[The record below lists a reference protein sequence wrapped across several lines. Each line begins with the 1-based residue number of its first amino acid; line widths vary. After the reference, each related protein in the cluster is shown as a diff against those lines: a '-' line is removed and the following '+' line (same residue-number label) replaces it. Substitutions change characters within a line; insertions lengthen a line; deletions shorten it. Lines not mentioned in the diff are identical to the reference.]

1 MPDITG
7 ALQGSLIIT
16 LIVSL
21 AILIF
26 AIIIWWKI
34 FAKAGYSGALGLLM
48 FIPIANIIV
57 LCVLAFGRWPIHQE
71 LDALRQRVGQSQY
84 PQVQQYQQF
93 PPQNPSGPQYP
104 QYPPQ
109 NPSGPQ
115 YPQYRG

>member
-1 MPDITG
+1 MPDIIG
-7 ALQGSLIIT
+7 ALEGSLLIT
-16 LIVSL
+16 LIVSV
-21 AILIF
+21 AIIVF

-48 FIPIANIIV
+48 FIPIANLIV
-57 LCVLAFGRWPIHQE
+57 LCVLAFGRWPIYQE
-71 LDALRQRVGQSQY
+71 LNDLRQRVRQ
-84 PQVQQYQQF
+84 PQFPPVQQYQQF

-104 QYPPQ
+104 Q